1 MSPDALRQE
10 RSAPDR
16 AVAGRRSTHAER
28 RSSPLRLC
36 VVAPS
41 LGILGGQSVN
51 AQRLI
56 QRLAEDPDIEVSFLP
71 HDPSLPG
78 PLQHLKRVKYLRTLA
93 TFVAYVASLRRLRQY
108 DVVHVFSAS
117 YWSFLLAPAPAILV
131 GRAFGKRVILNYRS
145 GEAADHLAHWRS
157 AVPLLRRAS
166 ALVVP
171 SGYLVD
177 VFARFGLAATP
188 IFNFVNVDAIPYRE
202 RGPVRP
208 LFLANRNFVAH
219 YNVDCVLRAFRLIQE
234 RWPDAELVVAG
245 DGPERQAL
253 QELARKLGLRNTTF
267 VGQVDPSQMFG
278 LYDRADVYLN
288 APNLDNMPNSIIE
301 AFAAGLPVVTTD
313 AGGIPYIVA
322 DEVNGLLSPC
332 GDPEA
337 LAANALRLLNDGAL
351 ARRISM
357 RARRDVET
365 HYTWPAVHAAWRRA
379 YGVSASE
386 AVSSAS
392 A

>member
-1 MSPDALRQE
+1 MATSVRPTARPEPLSVCTGSTFLRLEGLEVGARRDLAIRILRGQPHFE
-10 RSAPDR
+10 VVGLRAREAHVAGAEQHR
-16 AVAGRRSTHAER
+16 AVR
-28 RSSPLRLC
+28 
-36 VVAPS
+36 
-41 LGILGGQSVN
+41 
-51 AQRLI
+51 
-56 QRLAEDPDIEVSFLP
+56 
-71 HDPSLPG
+71 
-78 PLQHLKRVKYLRTLA
+78 
-93 TFVAYVASLRRLRQY
+93 
-108 DVVHVFSAS
+108 
-117 YWSFLLAPAPAILV
+117 
-131 GRAFGKRVILNYRS
+131 
-145 GEAADHLAHWRS
+145 
-157 AVPLLRRAS
+157 
-166 ALVVP
+166 
-171 SGYLVD
+171 
-177 VFARFGLAATP
+177 
-188 IFNFVNVDAIPYRE
+188 
-202 RGPVRP
+202 
-208 LFLANRNFVAH
+208 
-219 YNVDCVLRAFRLIQE
+219 
-234 RWPDAELVVAG
+234 
-245 DGPERQAL
+245 ERQAL

>member
-1 MSPDALRQE
+1 MSRDVLRQAG
-10 RSAPDR
+10 SALE
-16 AVAGRRSTHAER
+16 RRSTGEPR
-28 RSSPLRLC
+28 RSPLRLC

-56 QRLAEDPDIEVSFLP
+56 ERLVEDPDIEVSFLP
-71 HDPSLPG
+71 HDPTLPG
-78 PLQHLKRVKYLRTLA
+78 PVQHLKRVKYLRTLA
-93 TFVAYVASLRRLRQY
+93 TFAAYLVSLRRLRRY

-117 YWSFLLAPAPAILV
+117 YWSFLLAPAPAVLV

-166 ALVVP
+166 TLVVP

-188 IFNFVNVDAIPYRE
+188 IFNFVNVDAIPHRE

-208 LFLANRNFVAH
+208 VFLANRNFVAH

-234 RWPDAELVVAG
+234 RWPDAELIVAG
-245 DGPERQAL
+245 DGPERDALQAL
-253 QELARKLGLRNTTF
+253 ARELGLRNTTF
-267 VGQVDPSQMFG
+267 VGQVDPSRMFG

-301 AFAAGLPVVTTD
+301 AFAAGLPVVTTN
-313 AGGIPYIVA
+313 AGGIPYIVT
-322 DEVNGLLSPC
+322 DGVNGLLSPC
-332 GDPEA
+332 GDAEA
-337 LAANALRLLNDGAL
+337 LAANALRLLDDGAL
-351 ARRISM
+351 ARRIST
-357 RARRDVET
+357 RARADVES
-365 HYTWPAVHAAWRRA
+365 HYTWSAVHTAWRQV
-379 YGVSASE
+379 YGLSATE
-386 AVSSAS
+386 AEDSTST
-392 A
+392 